1 VKKLFKLYKYSIK
14 RILPLINLF
23 EINPPYE
30 YVQQINN
37 QAVHSYIGL
46 KKHELKKWVIVGGYL
61 GQEVPYILRNYP
73 NCEVIIFECSK
84 KYIKKIKKI
93 FKKNNRVKIIEKA
106 VSNEEGKF
114 SFYETNLKGSGSL
127 LKVGSLS
134 KESYGMEQEEV
145 FEVECTTLDKIL
157 INDDI
162 DVLQLDVQGAEL
174 KVLNGATCVLK
185 KTKAIFTEISLK
197 PNLYENSLTFDEIV
211 DFLNQNDFEICLL
224 GTDTN
229 LTGNALFINRRN
241 IL

>member
-1 VKKLFKLYKYSIK
+1 
-14 RILPLINLF
+14 
-23 EINPPYE
+23 
-30 YVQQINN
+30 
-37 QAVHSYIGL
+37 
-46 KKHELKKWVIVGGYL
+46 
-61 GQEVPYILRNYP
+61 
-73 NCEVIIFECSK
+73 
-84 KYIKKIKKI
+84 
-93 FKKNNRVKIIEKA
+93 
-106 VSNEEGKF
+106 
-114 SFYETNLKGSGSL
+114 
-127 LKVGSLS
+127 
-134 KESYGMEQEEV
+134 MEQEEV

-229 LTGNALFINRRN
+229 LTGNALFINRKN